1 MLTWHLFIKLLV
13 SARAG
18 SLVRRISFLSFF
30 STALSVF
37 VFLIVLF
44 VMSGMNDSTKKRIMS
59 LEPHL
64 VIQVLNPQMS
74 ESLRQSDIL
83 LSLESEQ
90 SAQIRPYER
99 QDLIIRTGEG
109 QVRGVMARGVSTES
123 LNDLMDALRETRATS
138 FVSYGDEEKAE
149 TFTLKE
155 DEILMGSDLARS
167 LGLFDGDFVSFV
179 SPEALLLPSGTLP
192 QIERVRVSQIIT
204 TTLPDIDSQAVFYL
218 RGGRLSSLTQISKP
232 EQGYEIFLENGELA
246 ERVKKKFPESTDYR
260 IETWM
265 DRNSSLFFALRI
277 EKFNIGL
284 ILTLAGLIAG
294 SSILTVLTLLLSSKK
309 RDVALLRTLGLSE
322 GKTENLFVR
331 MGMLLSL
338 SGVFLGTVLGVL
350 AGLYIQQN
358 PLQILPDIYYDS
370 EIPAKVEYDLVL
382 IVIVT
387 GTVLSYL
394 GSKVPA
400 KMTRVLSPVTLL
412 KAKH

>member
-44 VMSGMNDSTKKRIMS
+44 VMSGMNVSTKKRIMS
-59 LEPHL
+59 LEPHV

-90 SAQIRPYER
+90 SAQIRLYER
-99 QDLIIRTGEG
+99 QDLILRTGEG

-123 LNDLMDALRETRATS
+123 LKDLMDALRETRATS
-138 FVSYGDEEKAE
+138 FVTYGDGEKTEPFA
-149 TFTLKE
+149 LKE

-192 QIERVRVSQIIT
+192 QIERARISQIIT

-232 EQGYEIFLENGELA
+232 EQGYEIFLANGELA
-246 ERVKKKFPESTDYR
+246 EKVKQKFPESADYR

-387 GTVLSYL
+387 GIVLSYL

-400 KMTRVLSPVTLL
+400 KMTRMLSPVTLL